1 MTPEARIQA
10 AIDILDQIVD
20 GDPAERALT
29 NWSRRSRYAGSKDR
43 AAIRDL
49 VFSALRKWRSTAALG
64 GAETGR
70 GRMIGLLRQD
80 GVALDTVFTGNRFA
94 PDPLRAEELE
104 GGTQPS
110 DAAAMDLPDWVWEK
124 FKSDLGDRAADA
136 AQVLRDRAPVTL
148 RVNTLKGDVATAQ
161 SHLSSEGI
169 TTRANPKSATALT
182 VEDGQRKVAQSD
194 AYQSGLVELQD
205 ASSQAIVDAL
215 PDRQPQ
221 NILDYCAGGGGK
233 SLALAARFPDARIIA
248 HDAFPQRMKDI
259 PARASRAG
267 TTVKI
272 ANKPEGRFDL
282 VFCDVPC
289 SGSGTWRRAPEA
301 KWRFSPEDLQDLVG
315 TQAEILHI
323 ASGLVSEGGLLAY
336 ATCSILDDENTKQID
351 RFLADN
357 PQWHVLKSE
366 FYLPDADGDGFFVTI
381 LTRD

>member
-1 MTPEARIQA
+1 MTPEARVQA
-10 AIDILDQIVD
+10 AIDILDQIND

-70 GRMIGLLRQD
+70 GRMIGLLKQD
-80 GVALDTVFTGNRFA
+80 GVALDTVFTGNRYAPEPLRPEELDAGTA
-94 PDPLRAEELE
+94 PDGA
-104 GGTQPS
+104 T
-110 DAAAMDLPDWVWEK
+110 AMDLPDWVWEQ
-124 FKSDLGDRAADA
+124 FQTDLGDRATDA
-136 AQVLRDRAPVTL
+136 ALVLRDRAPVTL
-148 RVNTLKGDVATAQ
+148 RVNTLKGDVVTAEERLA
-161 SHLSSEGI
+161 SDAI
-169 TTRANPKSATALT
+169 TTRTNPKSATALT
-182 VEDGQRKVAQSD
+182 VEEGQRKVAQSD

-221 NILDYCAGGGGK
+221 TILDYCAGGGGK
-233 SLALAARFPDARIIA
+233 SLALTARFPSARIVA

-259 PARASRAG
+259 PARAERAG
-267 TTVKI
+267 TQIKI
-272 ANKPEGRFDL
+272 ENRPDGAFDL

-301 KWRFSPEDLQDLVG
+301 KWRFSREDLNDLLTV
-315 TQAEILHI
+315 QADILRK
-323 ASGLVSEGGLLAY
+323 ASGLVSDGGILAY
-336 ATCSILDDENTKQID
+336 ATCSILNAENAQQID
-351 RFLADN
+351 RFLAENSD
-357 PQWHVLKSE
+357 WKVLNSA

-381 LTRD
+381 LARD